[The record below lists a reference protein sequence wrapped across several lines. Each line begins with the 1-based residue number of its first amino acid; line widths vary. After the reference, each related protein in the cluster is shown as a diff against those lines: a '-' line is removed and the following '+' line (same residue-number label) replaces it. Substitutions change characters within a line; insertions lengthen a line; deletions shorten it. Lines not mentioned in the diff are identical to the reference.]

1 MTAPAASGARGAA
14 GNAASPAGAADP
26 RGAKAGLS
34 QFRRLAGFLLPYRS
48 RILLAMLALT
58 VAAACVLALGQ
69 GLRHVIDGG
78 FGSGNPQLLNTALAG
93 VVLVAVLL
101 SLATWAR
108 FYLMMSTG
116 ERVVADLRKAV
127 FSHVLDL
134 SPAFFDTTRT
144 GEIVSRLTNDTTQL
158 QAVIGFG
165 VSMFLRNVL
174 MLAGALVMLFIT
186 SPKLAALIVLGV
198 PAVVVPILVI
208 GRRVRRLSRDNQDRV
223 ADVSSHIDESI
234 HEIRTVQAY
243 VHEDADRQGFDERVE
258 AAYDSGVHRIRIKAW
273 LISLVMLIGFCAVG
287 VILWIGGHDVLAG
300 RITAGELSAFVF
312 YAAIVATGAGTVSE
326 VWGELQR
333 AAGATERLMELLE
346 TRAEIVAMPGGQA
359 LPPLQSPASPQS
371 PASLVRGADTADAA
385 RAERAD
391 MAGSGAAAV
400 QFDSVSFSYPTRPQV
415 PALDNFSLA
424 VKAGERVAL
433 VGPSGAGKTTVM
445 ALLLRFYDP
454 SAGRVLVD
462 GIDIARCDPREVRR
476 RFALVPQDPV
486 IFAASVAENVRYG
499 RPDASDAEVR
509 AACAAAHAMDFIERL
524 PNGFDTDLGE
534 RGIKLSGGQRQRLS
548 IARALL
554 ADRPILLLDEATS
567 SLDAESERKVALALE
582 GLMRGRTS
590 LVIAHRLATVQT
602 ADRIVVLEHGRLHSA
617 GTHAELMREGGL
629 YSHLARLQ
637 FLAEAE
643 GPDAV
648 IAA

>member
-1 MTAPAASGARGAA
+1 MTPPQAGVAADALADARLDKTPAARDAQGM
-14 GNAASPAGAADP
+14 PAKGDI
-26 RGAKAGLS
+26 S
-34 QFRRLAGFLLPYRS
+34 QFARLVRFLLPYRL
-48 RILLAMLALT
+48 RLVLAMVALA
-58 VAAACVLALGQ
+58 VAALCVLALGQ

-78 FGSGNPQLLNTALAG
+78 FGSGDPALLNTALAG
-93 VVLVAVLL
+93 VVFVAVLL

-116 ERVVADLRKAV
+116 ERVVADIRKAV
-127 FSHVLDL
+127 FSHVLEL

-158 QAVIGFG
+158 QNVIGFG
-165 VSMFLRNVL
+165 VSMFLRSAL

-186 SPKLAALIVLGV
+186 SPKLAAFIVIGV

-223 ADVSSHIDESI
+223 ADVSSHIDEAI

-243 VHEDADRQGFDERVE
+243 AHEDADRRGFDARVE

-287 VILWIGGHDVLAG
+287 VILWVGGHDVLAG
-300 RITAGELSAFVF
+300 KLTAGELSAFVF
-312 YAAIVATGAGTVSE
+312 YAAVVATGAGTVSE

-346 TRAEIVAMPGGQA
+346 TRPDIVAVPGAQA
-359 LPPLQSPASPQS
+359 LPRRDGGS
-371 PASLVRGADTADAA
+371 GNADAA
-385 RAERAD
+385 G
-391 MAGSGAAAV
+391 AGAV
-400 QFDSVSFSYPTRPQV
+400 AFEGVSFCYPTRPEV
-415 PALDNFSLA
+415 PALSGFSLS
-424 VKAGERVAL
+424 VRSGERVAL

-454 SAGRVLVD
+454 QQGQVLVD
-462 GIDIARCDPREVRR
+462 GIDMARCDPREVRR
-476 RFALVPQDPV
+476 QFALVPQDPV
-486 IFAASVAENVRYG
+486 IFAASVTDNVRYG
-499 RPDASDAEVR
+499 RPEASDAQVR
-509 AACAAAHAMDFIERL
+509 AACEAAHAMDFIERL
-524 PNGFDTDLGE
+524 PQGFATDLGE

-637 FLAEAE
+637 FLSDA
-643 GPDAV
+643 GPAQ
-648 IAA
+648 IPA